1 MRQTN
6 KPVLDSPQM
15 SHPSI
20 LVSRVRPVT
29 WGLRLPSPPTALE
42 QMSRTL
48 GISPKLAAVL
58 YGRGIHST
66 DALEPEFALNP
77 NPALLEAAKQIVNAI
92 GAKKRIRIHGD
103 YDADGVTAAALLTT
117 GLNELGANAHAFIP
131 HRILDGYGIA
141 PERVPE
147 HIEAC
152 DLLITVDCGVS
163 NLEEIRRITEAGID
177 AIVTDHH
184 APGQVLPRC
193 LVVHPALAPNY
204 HHDLPALTGSGVA
217 FHLLWAVRRE
227 FGEPPPLEYSD
238 LAAIGTIADLAPL
251 LGENRALVKAGLHA
265 MKNSRWTGIRAML
278 EQKKITAPTATDVG
292 FVIAPRINAAGRLGE
307 AEAALE
313 LLTTTNANRALTLA
327 TYLDARNLERK
338 KIQDEMFIEAM
349 QLADPEAPALV
360 VTKSGWHPG
369 VMGIVASKL
378 LEQFYKPVF
387 IIAEGKGSVRSTP
400 EISAVLALRHAHE
413 TLKRYGGHSQA
424 GGFAIHPQ
432 NIGAFTNKILE
443 YARSCPDPHE
453 TIHADALLAPEEVS
467 RELIEQLSSLEPFGQ
482 GHRPPLFWLRET
494 LQQTSPLGKDGKH
507 FQYRVAGIKGKQ
519 WGVGVPFATGDAI
532 DAAVTLEDNVFNG
545 RSSLE
550 FTTQKMRYQS
560 RLRVLEPD
568 DGLQY
573 PRLNAKT
580 ELERLKLEPSAIYAS
595 DAAADFIAQRYPELS
610 LDLPK
615 TPQTI
620 TLFSLP
626 TTELMQP
633 WLKAGVVL
641 RFALTEKT
649 LSDLET
655 NEFFTLEV
663 LRLFENKLRRG
674 ELVPSAA
681 KRLLEQIKGLNT
693 IECFQTSPGLRQ
705 QELEAYRVRSFVR
718 FYRLA
723 DDAGFSSAVR
733 RLW

>member
-1 MRQTN
+1 M
-6 KPVLDSPQM
+6 
-15 SHPSI
+15 HPTSI
-20 LVSRVRPVT
+20 PVSRVRPVA
-29 WGLRLPSPPTALE
+29 WGLRLPSPLAPLE
-42 QMSRTL
+42 TMSRTL

-66 DALEPEFALNP
+66 EALEPEFALSP
-77 NPALLEAAKQIVNAI
+77 NPALLEAAAQIAD
-92 GAKKRIRIHGD
+92 AMRQKKRIRIHGD

-131 HRILDGYGIA
+131 HRILDGYGIS

-163 NLEEIRRITEAGID
+163 NLEEIRSITEAGID

-227 FGEPPPLEYSD
+227 FGAPPPLEYSD

-265 MKNSRWTGIRAML
+265 MKDSRWTGIRAML
-278 EQKKITAPTATDVG
+278 EQKKISAPTATDVG
-292 FVIAPRINAAGRLGE
+292 FIIAPRINAAGRLGE

-313 LLTTTNANRALTLA
+313 LLTTTSTTRALTLA

-338 KIQDEMFIEAM
+338 KIQEDMFVEAM
-349 QLADPEAPALV
+349 QIADPEAPALI
-360 VTKSGWHPG
+360 VTKAGWHPG

-400 EISAVLALRHAHE
+400 EVSAVLALRHAHE

-424 GGFAIHPQ
+424 GGFAIYDHSIP
-432 NIGAFTNKILE
+432 AFTDKILE
-443 YARSCPDPHE
+443 YTRTCPDPRE
-453 TIHADALLAPEEVS
+453 TVYADAMLSPSEVS
-467 RELIEQLSSLEPFGQ
+467 KELVEQLSSLEPFGQ

-494 LQQTSPLGKDGKH
+494 LEQTGTLGKEGKH
-507 FQYRVAGIKGKQ
+507 FQYRVSGIKGKQ

-532 DAAVTLEDNVFNG
+532 DAAVMLEDNVFNG

-560 RLRVLEPD
+560 RLTVLEPD
-568 DGLQY
+568 GGLVY
-573 PRLNAKT
+573 PRLSAKT
-580 ELERLKLEPSAIYAS
+580 ELERLKLEPSAIYA
-595 DAAADFIAQRYPELS
+595 AAAAAGFIAEKYPELS

-615 TPQTI
+615 TPQNI
-620 TLFSLP
+620 TLFSMP
-626 TTELMQP
+626 APELLQT
-633 WLKAGVVL
+633 WLGAGTAL

-649 LSDLET
+649 LFELENT
-655 NEFFTLEV
+655 EFLTLEM
-663 LRLFENKLRRG
+663 LRG
-674 ELVPSAA
+674 
-681 KRLLEQIKGLNT
+681 LEQK
-693 IECFQTSPGLRQ
+693 S
-705 QELEAYRVRSFVR
+705 RVKYPRVLSDQPRV
-718 FYRLA
+718 A
-723 DDAGFSSAVR
+723 AAGIGGVPHQDFCALLSAGG
-733 RLW
+733 